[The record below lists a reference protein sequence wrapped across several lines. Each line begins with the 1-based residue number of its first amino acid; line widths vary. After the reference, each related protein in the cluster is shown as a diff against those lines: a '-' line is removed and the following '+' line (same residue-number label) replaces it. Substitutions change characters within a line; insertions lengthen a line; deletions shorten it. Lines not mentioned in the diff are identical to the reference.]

1 MGGGI
6 AQVFAQHYY
15 PTILYDVNREML
27 HRAQSAITG
36 SLQHLTERN
45 KINAEEKAAILS
57 KIKFTNNINDCRANL
72 VIEAVV

>member
-6 AQVFAQHYY
+6 AQVFAQHHY
-15 PTILYDVNREML
+15 PTILYDLNREML

-36 SLQHLTERN
+36 SLQQLTERN

-57 KIKFTNNINDCRANL
+57 GNARRIWGASATTSK
-72 VIEAVV
+72 